1 MYLLYIFF
9 LVFFINACAGEKE
22 IDLSLPDYSL
32 DKDIGK
38 KPAVEETD
46 YYQDLELNT
55 QAIPFQTSFP
65 IGFAVGKSVS
75 RFKSIP
81 YQAQPP
87 TPSRLTLK
95 MGKCRL
101 FVRTGPVQV
110 HRYLYT
116 NRFVKIGEEIRA
128 ASTVKM
134 DPYSGLSVKMS
145 SQLELD
151 VPEATMKACW
161 RHLYGRRT
169 YLGRYH
175 MYLSSAALYASPGSP
190 RKKFRILPDKN
201 KHLKGTMLYVH
212 WNKGQKKPILKN
224 EMDFPA
230 TVESSYFHAKLS
242 KWGFYHIGF
251 RPVLRSIHKNT
262 LNVTIPTNNKP
273 RKTKK

>member
-1 MYLLYIFF
+1 MLF
-9 LVFFINACAGEKE
+9 VNSCAGEKD

-32 DKDIGK
+32 DQGMNK
-38 KPAVEETD
+38 KPPVEETD
-46 YYQDLELNT
+46 YYKDLELNT
-55 QAIPFQTSFP
+55 QAIPFKTSFP
-65 IGFAVGKSVS
+65 VGFAVGKSVS

-81 YQAQPP
+81 YEAQPP

-116 NRFVKIGEEIRA
+116 NRFVKVGEEIPA

-134 DPYSGLSVKMS
+134 DPHSGLSVRMS

-175 MYLSSAALYASPGSP
+175 MFFSSATLYASPGSP
-190 RKKFRILPDKN
+190 RKKFKMLPGK
-201 KHLKGTMLYVH
+201 KQKLQGTMLYVH
-212 WNKGQKKPILKN
+212 WNKGQRKPVLKD

-242 KWGFYHIGF
+242 NRGFYHVGF
-251 RPVLRSIHKNT
+251 QPVLRSVHKNT
-262 LNVTIPTNNKP
+262 LNLTIPTKNKP